1 MCTKKN
7 TFKGEFSYIFWDLE
21 EGGFFQG
28 FEKIHALFLGI
39 KGPLTCPG
47 GGGGGGSQ
55 IRNAAQFSSGLA

>member
-47 GGGGGGSQ
+47 GGGGLTNKECST
-55 IRNAAQFSSGLA
+55 IQFRPCII

>member
-47 GGGGGGSQ
+47 GGGGSQ

>member
-47 GGGGGGSQ
+47 GGG
-55 IRNAAQFSSGLA
+55 AHK